1 MSAEVRHSVFSIPR
15 SPQKILTDRLSA
27 LLAKIECR
35 RADTVEEREA
45 IFRLRY
51 QAYLR
56 EGAISTNPSQ
66 RFTDADDDAEN
77 AYIFGLYVDGQL
89 ASSLRIHIGSSE
101 HPDFPSLHVFP
112 DVLQP
117 LLDAGKV
124 IIDSTRFVADEKL
137 SRMHRGL
144 PYATLRPCML
154 AAEFFHADDLL
165 AAVRV
170 EHQAFYQRAFNHHML
185 CEARPYPQLTKP
197 ISLMTLHFPTA
208 ADWLY
213 RRYPFF
219 RSNVPERRRL
229 FERASSP
236 GIQPSEDAA
245 QVGHA
250 SAAGGNVAPFL
261 ERGRR
266 CLAG

>member
-1 MSAEVRHSVFSIPR
+1 MSAEVRHLDFLVPR
-15 SPQKILTDRLSA
+15 SPQKLLTDRLCA
-27 LLAKIECR
+27 LWAKIECR
-35 RADTVEEREA
+35 RADTAEEREA

-56 EGAISTNPSQ
+56 EGAISPDPSE
-66 RFTDADDDAEN
+66 RFTDADDDADN
-77 AYIFGLYVDGQL
+77 AYIFGLYIDGEL
-89 ASSLRIHIGSSE
+89 ASSMRIHIGSKTL
-101 HPDFPSLHVFP
+101 DFPSLRVFP

-117 LLDAGKV
+117 MLDAGGV
-124 IIDSTRFVADEKL
+124 MIDSTRFVADERL

-144 PYATLRPCML
+144 PYMTVRAPVV
-154 AAEFFHADDLL
+154 AAQHFHGDDLL

-170 EHQAFYQRAFNHHML
+170 EHQAFYQRAFNHHVL
-185 CEARPYPQLTKP
+185 CTARPYPQLAKP

-213 RRYPFF
+213 RHYPFF
-219 RSNVPERRRL
+219 RSTPLERQRL
-229 FERASSP
+229 FGRSSSP
-236 GIQPSEDAA
+236 GIQPGDEAA
-245 QVGHA
+245 EASHA
-250 SAAGGNVAPFL
+250 AAEHGDVTSVL